1 MQTYKSY
8 VGLPLPQILMKEW
21 RMMGLWPI
29 LFAGL
34 PSGAIAAVS
43 QALRDDTLDDGR
55 SANIPRSIGTSF
67 VTRATRVIGTH
78 R

>member
-1 MQTYKSY
+1 
-8 VGLPLPQILMKEW
+8 
-21 RMMGLWPI
+21 MMGLWPI

-43 QALRDDTLDDGR
+43 QALRDNTLDDGR

-67 VTRATRVIGTH
+67 VTRVTRVIGTH